1 MATVKLYRHTDTNAP
16 QLAGVVGRMITL
28 LDAVLVNGY
37 NTVNVASITRDSS
50 IATVTTASV
59 HGFNTGDII
68 LIAGAN
74 QTPYNAEFRV
84 TVTSTTTFTFA
95 VTSEPASPATGTI
108 TCKRAPAGFSKAFAG
123 TSKGV
128 YRSND
133 LSSDRRFYRF
143 TDDGT
148 TTAGAS
154 EIAVTGWENMT
165 SVDAGDGRFPNTAD
179 DANGHY
185 MRKSSTN
192 DATNRPWT
200 IVSDGKTVY
209 MFVEYTGNAANV
221 MGSSVIHTMAFGDT
235 RPLRPT
241 DKYCSFIAGSTSANN
256 TITVTNGFFN
266 AASTFTTPAYNSFIN
281 VNRDINGVTLGVP
294 HRQVGCTASN
304 LGSSAYIRYPNGA
317 DNSLIIGPVALAY
330 SEMLRAFMPG
340 IYDNYHGR
348 VIANGDFID
357 NVRGYE
363 GRKFMMQ
370 YGQSGTTACC
380 VFIDI
385 TGPWE

>member
-16 QLAGVVGRMITL
+16 QLAGVVGRMIAL

-50 IATVTTASV
+50 IATVTTASA
-59 HGFNTGDII
+59 HGFNTGDVV
-68 LIAGAN
+68 LIVGAS
-74 QTPYNAEFRV
+74 QTPYNAEFKV
-84 TVTSTTTFTFA
+84 TVTSATTFTFA
-95 VTSEPASPATGTI
+95 VTGEPASPATGTI

-123 TSKGV
+123 ANKAV

-133 LSSDRRFYRF
+133 LSSDRRFYRV

-165 SVDAGDGRFPNTAD
+165 SIDVGDGRFPNITD

-185 MRKSSTN
+185 MRKSSSN

-209 MFVEYTGNAANV
+209 MFVEYSGNAANV
-221 MGSSVIHTMAFGDT
+221 MGTSTVHTMAFGDT

-241 DKYCSFIAGSTSANN
+241 DKYCSFIAGSTSAN
-256 TITVTNGFFN
+256 VTTYVHNGLFSAGSIFSTPTY
-266 AASTFTTPAYNSFIN
+266 ASSVN
-281 VNRDINGVTLGVP
+281 VNRDINGVTLGIP
-294 HRQVGCTASN
+294 HRNVGCTGSN
-304 LGSSAYIRYPNGA
+304 LGATAFIRYPNAA

-330 SEMLRAFMPG
+330 NEMLRAYMPG

-370 YGQSGTTACC
+370 YGQTGSSSCSI
-380 VFIDI
+380 FIDT